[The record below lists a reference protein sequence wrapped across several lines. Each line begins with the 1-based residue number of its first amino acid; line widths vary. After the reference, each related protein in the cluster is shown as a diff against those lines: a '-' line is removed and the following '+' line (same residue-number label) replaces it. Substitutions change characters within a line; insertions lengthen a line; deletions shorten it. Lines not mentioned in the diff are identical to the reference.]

1 MNDLKQYRS
10 YKELSKSEKETV
22 EKCFKEETKSIYD
35 YILAVGFI
43 PLIAFLLF
51 FRSFWYV
58 GLVLTIITFVA
69 LQLFVD
75 QKYACYLLTTRKIR
89 GFREFL
95 IKKEISSI
103 GENQQD
109 RDE

>member
-1 MNDLKQYRS
+1 MESSQQYRS
-10 YKELSKSEKETV
+10 YKDLSKSEKETI
-22 EKCFKEETKSIYD
+22 EKCFKEETKSVYD
-35 YILAVGFI
+35 YILAIGFI

-51 FRSFWYV
+51 FRAFWYV
-58 GLVLTIITFVA
+58 GLGLTIIAFIA

-95 IKKEISSI
+95 IKKEISNI

-109 RDE
+109 SDE